1 MSEQAGSIPALP
13 VPVAR
18 DWRFPVFCRRLV
30 WLAGLLAAEWL
41 PISSRVS
48 TGGGG
53 QEIARGVSAFL
64 ALFVCFGYF
73 RARQMFRALARSRDP
88 IPFSIRFLL
97 LHGLAMGTFVAISLK
112 LMASGT
118 GQSGLLR
125 LGWFVAGPCGIAFA
139 ALAFVPGRSWALL
152 FRATGNLFA
161 YLLPASIITARLSSA
176 FWSVWNQASW
186 SGLTGVTFGLVE
198 FVLRRLRPDIIADRA
213 TLTIGNGNFLV
224 RIGGPCSGLEG
235 AGLILAF
242 GLLWLWLFRREC
254 RFPHALVVIPAGMV
268 AMFAS
273 NVFRIVTLVLI
284 GIAGAPAVA
293 VGGFHSQAGWIAFNC
308 VALVLAFTAPRIA
321 WIRVRTGEGQAAAT
335 PSSLNPTVPYLLPFA
350 AILAAG
356 LVARAASSQFEW
368 LYPLRFLAAIGA
380 LWICRRGYSKLT
392 WRPDWTAPPGGVA
405 VFVLWI
411 AMDSGVRQGPAGALA
426 AQSPFIRA
434 LWIALRALAATTTVP
449 IAEELAF
456 RGFLLR
462 RLSIS
467 SGSPADFQAVDFRR
481 VTYFAIATSSI
492 LFGLMHG
499 ERWFAGALAGVVYA
513 MMARRRRSIGN
524 AIAAHAT
531 TNALIAVYV
540 LAGGNWQLW

>member
-1 MSEQAGSIPALP
+1 MSEQVPPIPVLSIP
-13 VPVAR
+13 VHR
-18 DWRFPVFCRRLV
+18 DWHFPVFCWRLV
-30 WLAGLLAAEWL
+30 WLTVLLAAEWL

-53 QEIARGVSAFL
+53 QAIARGVTAFF
-64 ALFVCFGYF
+64 ALFLCFGYV
-73 RARQMFRALARSRDP
+73 RARPTFRALARSRDP

-97 LHGLAMGTFVAISLK
+97 LHALAMGTFVLVSLK

-125 LGWFVAGPCGIAFA
+125 VGWFVAGPCGIVFA
-139 ALAFVPGRSWALL
+139 AFAFVPARLWASL
-152 FRATGNLFA
+152 FRATGNLIV
-161 YLLPASIITARLSSA
+161 YLLPASIITAQLSSV

-198 FVLRRLRPDIIADRA
+198 FALRWLRPDIIADRG
-213 TLTIGNGNFLV
+213 TLTIGNSNFLV

-242 GLLWLWLFRREC
+242 GVLWLWLFRREC
-254 RFPHALVVIPAGMV
+254 RFPHALVVIPAGMI

-273 NVFRIVTLVLI
+273 NVIRIVTLVLI
-284 GIAGAPAVA
+284 GIAGAPAIA
-293 VGGFHSQAGWIAFNC
+293 LGGFHSQAGWIAFNC
-308 VALVLAFTAPRIA
+308 VALVLAFAAPRIR
-321 WIRVRTGEGQAAAT
+321 WIRLRTGEGPSASA
-335 PSSLNPTVPYLLPFA
+335 PSSVNPAVPFLLPFA
-350 AILAAG
+350 SILAAG
-356 LVARAASSQFEW
+356 LVSRAASSEFEW

-392 WRPDWTAPPGGVA
+392 WRPDWVAPLAGVA
-405 VFVLWI
+405 VFLLWI
-411 AMDSGVRQGPAGALA
+411 AMDSGTHHGPAGVLA
-426 AQSPFIRA
+426 GQSPLVRA
-434 LWIALRALAATTTVP
+434 VWIAFRALAATTTVP
-449 IAEELAF
+449 VAEELAF

-462 RLSIS
+462 RLSVS
-467 SGSPADFQAVDFRR
+467 SGAANDFEAVDFRR
-481 VTYFAIATSSI
+481 VTYFAIATSSV

-499 ERWFAGALAGVVYA
+499 ERWLAGALAGVVYA
-513 MMARRRRSIGN
+513 MVTRRRQGIGN

-540 LAGGNWQLW
+540 VAGGHWQLW